1 MSNPSVL
8 LLVLTLI
15 EIDKVDISKTA
26 GCVIKVKLLEESFN
40 LNAWHLKKIYSGR
53 GDNYFFKASLIAF

>member
-15 EIDKVDISKTA
+15 EIDKVDISKIA
-26 GCVIKVKLLEESFN
+26 GRVIKFKLLEEFLN
-40 LNAWHLKKIYSGR
+40 LKAWHLKKIYSGR
-53 GDNYFFKASLIAF
+53 GDNFF